1 MDEMETTILRLFR
14 QVAEGATV
22 TETAQGAHMT
32 QAALSKA
39 LKRLDREVKAELF
52 VRVGRQL
59 RLTPAGR
66 EFKQFADAALDQL
79 ERGAQAITQLTDPDS
94 GTIALGFLHTLGTWF
109 VPTVVK
115 GYSARAPLVRF
126 QLFQQDAT
134 QLLDRLTDGTADL
147 IMVSDDPGQTS
158 IGWSRLFV
166 EQLCL
171 AVPPTHRLAKRKT
184 ARLADVAQEPF
195 ILLDPRYKL
204 RRTVD
209 NLCQAAGF
217 TPNVAFEGH
226 EIDTLRAMVNVGL
239 GVSIIPPPGAAAVN
253 SRPAHSVTYLRL
265 TDVRGRRDI
274 GIAWLNERSLPP
286 QPERFRC
293 YLLSKGW
300 EVNDPVG
307 S

>member
-1 MDEMETTILRLFR
+1 MDTTILRLFR

-22 TETAQGAHMT
+22 TETAAGAHMT

-39 LKRLDREVKAELF
+39 LKRLDREVNAELL

-66 EFKQFADAALDQL
+66 GFKEYADAALEQL
-79 ERGAQAITQLTDPDS
+79 ERGAQAVAQLADPDS

-109 VPTVVK
+109 VPTVIK
-115 GYSARAPLVRF
+115 GYSAQAPRVRF
-126 QLFQQDAT
+126 QLFQHDAT
-134 QLLDRLTDGTADL
+134 QLLDHLTDGTADL
-147 IMVSDDPGQTS
+147 VIVSDDPGQRS

-171 AVPPTHRLAKRKT
+171 AVPPTHRLAKRRN
-184 ARLADVAQEPF
+184 ARLADVAEEPF
-195 ILLDPRYKL
+195 VLLDTRYKL
-204 RRTVD
+204 RLTVD
-209 NLCQAAGF
+209 NLCREAGF
-217 TPNVAFEGH
+217 TPRVAFEGH

-239 GVSIIPPPGAAAVN
+239 GVSIIPPPGAAAGN
-253 SRPAHSVTYLRL
+253 SQPAHPVSYLRL
-265 TDVRGRRDI
+265 TDVPGRRDI

-286 QPERFRC
+286 QPERFRR
-293 YLLSKGW
+293 YLLKKGW
-300 EVNDPVG
+300 VDNDPAG

>member
-1 MDEMETTILRLFR
+1 METTILRLFC

-22 TETAQGAHMT
+22 TETAARAHMT

-39 LKRLDREVKAELF
+39 LKRLDREVNAELL

-66 EFKQFADAALDQL
+66 GFRQYAYAALEQL
-79 ERGAQAITQLTDPDS
+79 ERGAQAVAQLADPDS

-109 VPTVVK
+109 VPSVVK
-115 GYSARAPLVRF
+115 SYSAQAPRVRF
-126 QLFQQDAT
+126 QLFQQDAK

-147 IMVSDDPGQTS
+147 AIVSDDPGQSS

-171 AVPPTHRLAKRKT
+171 AVPPTHRLAKRRN
-184 ARLADVAQEPF
+184 ARLAEVAEEPF

-204 RRTVD
+204 RLTVD
-209 NLCQAAGF
+209 NLCQQAGF
-217 TPNVAFEGH
+217 TPKVAFEGH

-239 GVSIIPPPGAAAVN
+239 GVSIIPPPGVAAGQ
-253 SRPAHSVTYLRL
+253 SPPAHPETYLRL
-265 TDVRGRRDI
+265 TDVPGRRDI
-274 GIAWLNERSLPP
+274 GIAWLHERSLPP
-286 QPERFRC
+286 QPERFRR

-300 EVNDPVG
+300 VDSGPAD

>member
-1 MDEMETTILRLFR
+1 METTILRLFR

-22 TETAQGAHMT
+22 TETAAGAHMT

-39 LKRLDREVKAELF
+39 LKRLDREVDAELL

-66 EFKQFADAALDQL
+66 EFKQCADAALDHL
-79 ERGAQAITQLTDPDS
+79 ERGAQAVAQLADPDS

-115 GYSARAPLVRF
+115 GYSAQAPRVRF
-126 QLFQQDAT
+126 ELFQHDAK
-134 QLLDRLTDGTADL
+134 QLLERLTDGTADL
-147 IMVSDDPGQTS
+147 VLVSDDPRQRS

-171 AVPPTHRLAKRKT
+171 AVPPTHRLAKRRT
-184 ARLADVAQEPF
+184 ARLADVAEEPF

-204 RRTVD
+204 RLTVD
-209 NLCQAAGF
+209 DLCQAAGF
-217 TPNVAFEGH
+217 TPKVAFEGH

-239 GVSIIPPPGAAAVN
+239 GVSIIPPPGAAGGD
-253 SRPAHSVTYLRL
+253 SQPADRVAYLRL
-265 TDVRGRRDI
+265 TDVPGRRDI
-274 GIAWLNERSLPP
+274 GIAWLNERALPS
-286 QPERFRC
+286 QPERFRR
-293 YLLSKGW
+293 YLLSQGW
-300 EVNDPVG
+300 VDEDPAG

>member
-1 MDEMETTILRLFR
+1 METTILRLFR

-22 TETAQGAHMT
+22 TETAAGAHMT

-39 LKRLDREVKAELF
+39 LKRLDREVNAELL

-66 EFKQFADAALDQL
+66 AFKHYADAALDQL
-79 ERGAQAITQLTDPDS
+79 ERGTQAVAELADPDS

-109 VPTVVK
+109 VPSVVK
-115 GYSARAPLVRF
+115 SYSAQAPRVRF
-126 QLFQQDAT
+126 QLFQQDAM

-147 IMVSDDPGQTS
+147 AMVSDDPGQSS

-171 AVPPTHRLAKRKT
+171 AVPPTHRLAKRRNV
-184 ARLADVAQEPF
+184 RLADVAEEPF

-204 RRTVD
+204 RLTVD
-209 NLCQAAGF
+209 NLCQQAGF
-217 TPNVAFEGH
+217 TPKVAFDGH

-239 GVSIIPPPGAAAVN
+239 GVSIIPPPGAAAGHL
-253 SRPAHSVTYLRL
+253 PPPHPETYLRL
-265 TDVRGRRDI
+265 TDVPGRRDI
-274 GIAWLNERSLPP
+274 GIAWLHERSLPP
-286 QPERFRC
+286 QPERFRR

-300 EVNDPVG
+300 VDNDPAGLV